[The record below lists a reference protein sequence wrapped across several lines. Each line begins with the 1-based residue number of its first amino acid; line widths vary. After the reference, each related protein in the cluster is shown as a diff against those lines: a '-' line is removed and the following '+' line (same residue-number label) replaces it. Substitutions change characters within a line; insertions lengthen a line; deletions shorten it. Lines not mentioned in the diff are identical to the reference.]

1 MTKSSTLTDNR
12 AARKR
17 WNTAHEAV
25 DEGALS
31 GQDPAEMLRH
41 HGLVEYMRPGMTILD
56 IGVGRGYAAH
66 YFRETWTATVDA
78 LDIADEAA
86 KTVTAWVRHFYRADR
101 DRLPGAEYDLAVS
114 HLTAQ
119 HMSDRQLRAQM
130 KDVGHALK
138 PGGIFSLHLAGS
150 DRPGEEDLRGPI
162 PEGMDGRMCRSK
174 PYMLELVQEELGDGW
189 AAAFAGREIAWP
201 AFESRWYFMH
211 VRRQP

>member
-12 AARKR
+12 EARKR
-17 WNTAHEAV
+17 WNSAHESV

-41 HGLVEYMRPGMTILD
+41 HGLVEHMHPGMTILD
-56 IGVGRGYAAH
+56 IGVGRGYAAR
-66 YFRETWTATVDA
+66 YFREAHSAVVDCM
-78 LDIADEAA
+78 DIAD
-86 KTVTAWVRHFYRADR
+86 RAHEVVAPWCRRFILAGR
-101 DRLPGAEYDLAVS
+101 DELYSEEYDLAVS

-119 HMSDRQLRAQM
+119 HMSDRQLRAQV
-130 KDVGHALK
+130 KAVGHALK

-150 DRPGEEDLRGPI
+150 DRLGEEDLRGPI

-189 AAAFAGREIAWP
+189 TASFAGREIAWP